1 MKRIIIADADCAF
14 REKLVCAIEAC
25 EEFEIVGI
33 AEDGEQA
40 IKLMENLQPD
50 ILVMDFLLPQYD
62 GITVLQE
69 TRSMGKRP
77 KVFVATLFINDYV
90 ARTAARLGV
99 QQMLRKPCSAERVVQ
114 YLRQM
119 LHEQE
124 NTPAIILWDGE
135 KTAEFLATKMLHQ
148 IGVPAHIKGYG
159 YLREAILLAM
169 PYEIIDGSVVA
180 NCYKETA
187 KVFETTPS
195 RVEHAIRYAVE
206 VAWDRG
212 DLNTLQQY
220 FGYTDSNTK
229 GKPANSEFIA
239 IIADRLRLLRK
250 HHAEIAT

>member
-1 MKRIIIADADCAF
+1 MKKIIIADADSAF
-14 REKLVCAIEAC
+14 REKLVRAIEAC
-25 EEFEIVGI
+25 EEFEIIGI

-40 IKLMENLQPD
+40 MKLMENLQPD

-77 KVFVATLFINDYV
+77 KVLVATLFINDYV

-114 YLRQM
+114 HLYQM
-119 LHEQE
+119 LHDQE

-135 KTAEFLATKMLHQ
+135 KTAESLATKMLHH
-148 IGVPAHIKGYG
+148 IGVPAHIKGYS
-159 YLREAILLAM
+159 YVREAILLAM
-169 PYEIIDGSVVA
+169 PYEIIKRDVIA
-180 NCYKETA
+180 YCYRETA
-187 KVFETTPS
+187 KVFNTTPS

-206 VAWDRG
+206 AAWERG

-220 FGYTDSNTK
+220 FGYTVSNVK
-229 GKPANSEFIA
+229 GMPTNSEFIA
-239 IIADRLRLLRK
+239 ILADSLRLLLK
-250 HHAEIAT
+250 NHAEIAK